1 MTKKKCAITD
11 AIIFRDKIGP
21 YFDSK
26 ANPVNANGLEK
37 RLCGCMG
44 MLGQIIV
51 NGKEIVV
58 GSIHKIEGFQTE
70 VKEYIGD
77 RNAVLAGD
85 QDGKYCDHIGLQ
97 QIVSKRGR
105 KTWPA
110 SCSEF
115 GRIRG
120 NNMCSNMNTTVEER
134 TILPCVNQFGL
145 SLQVS
150 NHALTSAVLA
160 VH

>member
-1 MTKKKCAITD
+1 MTEKKCAITD

-51 NGKEIVV
+51 NGKEIVI

-115 GRIRG
+115 GGIRG
-120 NNMCSNMNTTVEER
+120 NNMCSNMNTTVEE
-134 TILPCVNQFGL
+134 
-145 SLQVS
+145 S
-150 NHALTSAVLA
+150 
-160 VH
+160 